1 MLYNI
6 NKILKMIKL
15 TDILNEARVVPVG
28 MTNKQKIIDDIWEFN
43 PWLIES
49 LFRNPTP
56 DELIKDSVFENTN
69 LTDWLMGEFDYD
81 EDSPE
86 LPKALELIKTYYK
99 SIQPGEIKI
108 LNMDE
113 GKVNILGYKHIEEMC
128 PQNGECFIIA
138 TKF

>member
-1 MLYNI
+1 LYL
-6 NKILKMIKL
+6 LK
-15 TDILNEARVVPVG
+15 
-28 MTNKQKIIDDIWEFN
+28 
-43 PWLIES
+43 
-49 LFRNPTP
+49 
-56 DELIKDSVFENTN
+56 
-69 LTDWLMGEFDYD
+69 FDYD